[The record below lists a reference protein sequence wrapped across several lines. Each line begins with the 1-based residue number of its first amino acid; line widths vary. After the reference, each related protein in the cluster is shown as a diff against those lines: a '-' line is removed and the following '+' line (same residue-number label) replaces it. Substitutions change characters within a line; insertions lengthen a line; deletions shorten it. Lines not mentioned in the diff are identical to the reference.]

1 MSSQSHEYP
10 LKGVVCSMQH
20 QKIDMFVGEHA
31 EQIGWLLVH
40 FREKGR
46 PFESVQDL
54 LVDML
59 GDVID
64 VWVDGHRKNDLC
76 LYDEV
81 GALREITVRN
91 RAIDDFK
98 EDKEFVNLEDTRE
111 YCIKYLGENF
121 DIGSFLSGDP
131 YAISGDGINRLTVE
145 GATWQ
150 ELFPGRFED

>member
-40 FREKGR
+40 FKEKGR

-59 GDVID
+59 DDVID
-64 VWVDGHRKNDLC
+64 VWVDGHRKDDCGC
-76 LYDEV
+76 LK
-81 GALREITVRN
+81 ITVYN
-91 RAIDDFK
+91 KAVDGFK
-98 EDKEFVNLEDTRE
+98 EEKEFDSIGDARE
-111 YCIKYLGENF
+111 YCQKYLGSNF
-121 DIGSFLSGDP
+121 ELGPLIWGCSD
-131 YAISGDGINRLTVE
+131 YAISGDGINRLTLE
-145 GATWQ
+145 GVTWQ
-150 ELFPGRFED
+150 ELFPERFQD